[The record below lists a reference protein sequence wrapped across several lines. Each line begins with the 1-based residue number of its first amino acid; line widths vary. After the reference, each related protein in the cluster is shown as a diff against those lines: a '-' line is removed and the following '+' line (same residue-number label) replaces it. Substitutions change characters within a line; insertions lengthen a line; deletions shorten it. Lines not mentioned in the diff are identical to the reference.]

1 MGGACAVQHRERGI
15 VISGAVP
22 NTSEIHGCNPSS
34 WIFLAYARIDIDQ
47 GAKKRLRLRRF
58 AQLQQNIAKI
68 YASCRIIWRQDQDSS
83 QHQIGRASCRER
95 GVDLGGR
102 RIIKKKKDEYAT
114 LSYT

>member
-83 QHQIGRASCRER
+83 QHLFSNSIVPTAGIDLRQ
-95 GVDLGGR
+95 VDRDACTFAAGS
-102 RIIKKKKDEYAT
+102 E
-114 LSYT
+114 